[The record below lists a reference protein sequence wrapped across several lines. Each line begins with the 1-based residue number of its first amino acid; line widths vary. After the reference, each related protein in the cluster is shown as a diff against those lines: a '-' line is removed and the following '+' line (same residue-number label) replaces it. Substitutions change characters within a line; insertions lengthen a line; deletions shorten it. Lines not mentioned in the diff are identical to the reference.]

1 MDLHCKLIH
10 MIHMTFAKQ
19 YTGALVCW
27 HCKLIHM
34 IHMCIANQYVMA
46 SFASSLA
53 AGVTVC
59 LCCKLIYIIHMHF
72 AKQYMMASFAF
83 SFAAGA
89 AVYLHCKLSHRC
101 SCVLQSNSSWHP
113 LNYHLQQQELQFACV
128 ANTSTSYRCI
138 LQVMASF
145 ASSLTA
151 AGATVCLCFK
161 LINHIIHACRL

>member
-19 YTGALVCW
+19 STGAFVCW

-34 IHMCIANQYVMA
+34 IHMCFANQYVMA

-101 SCVLQSNSSWHP
+101 SCILQSNSSWHP

-128 ANTSTSYRCI
+128 AN
-138 LQVMASF
+138 SF
-145 ASSLTA
+145 T
-151 AGATVCLCFK
+151 
-161 LINHIIHACRL
+161 